1 MKKTHYVLDK
11 PVEKIYSLNQMR
23 VGDTLSGVPLAS
35 YYKNKKGNE
44 FIKLDLDYGH
54 AICHIYFL
62 VFDFP
67 EQKVLNS
74 HYYNSFELVKYYRES
89 NNIPV
94 DDEITQLH
102 DINWQDTLDWLNQTE
117 IIKIQVVSQNM
128 NSFKNIKFIP
138 TEKLK

>member
-1 MKKTHYVLDK
+1 MKKTHYILDK
-11 PVEKIYSLNQMR
+11 PVKKIYSLNQMR

-35 YYKNKKGNE
+35 YYKNKKWNE

-67 EQKVLNS
+67 IQKVLPS
-74 HYYNSFELVKYYRES
+74 YIYNSFELVKFYRQS

-102 DINWQDTLDWLNQTE
+102 DIDWQEIIDWLNQTE
-117 IIKIQVVSQNM
+117 LLKIQVVSRNI
-128 NSFKNIKFIP
+128 NGFKNIRFIQP
-138 TEKLK
+138 KN